1 MNSVL
6 ERLQKEAH
14 DLLRDSSSLAGVELL
29 IYESSDLGSALQIY
43 AREPLGICAVVM
55 PPLPL
60 SFRSGAAHYGIASVE
75 LRIRVVED
83 IGANRGPRRA
93 LEVAEIIHRTMA
105 GMSFVDG
112 GFCQSLLP
120 AGDRPWTIR
129 ENFPESTRLE
139 IELSFWA
146 QLFFKPTH
154 AVGGQQ

>member
-1 MNSVL
+1 MNSTL
-6 ERLQKEAH
+6 ECLQNEAYN
-14 DLLRDSSSLAGVELL
+14 LLRDSSLLAGIEIL
-29 IYESSDLGSALQIY
+29 IYESSDLGSALRVY

-60 SFRSGAAHYGIASVE
+60 NFRSGAPHHGVASVE

-93 LEVAEIIHRTMA
+93 LEAAEVIHRIISGT
-105 GMSFVDG
+105 SFASG

-120 AGDRPWTIR
+120 ADGKPWSID

-139 IELSFWA
+139 IELCFWA
-146 QLFFKPTH
+146 QLFFKPTC
-154 AVGGQQ
+154 VGGGRQ